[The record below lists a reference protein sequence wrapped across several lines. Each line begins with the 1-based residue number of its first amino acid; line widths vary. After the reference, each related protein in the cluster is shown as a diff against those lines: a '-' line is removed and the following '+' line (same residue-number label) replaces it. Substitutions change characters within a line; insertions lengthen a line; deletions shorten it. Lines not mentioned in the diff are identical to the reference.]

1 MIVGIGVDIVDFK
14 RFAALAERQPTFI
27 DRVLTKAEQLRAD
40 GTQLT
45 MLSLASRFAAKEAVA
60 KALGAPAG
68 LSWHD
73 CEVLGD
79 ITGRPSVQ
87 IRESVQAEAS
97 RQGIKTFHIS
107 ISHDGDFAIAYVI
120 AEG

>member
-40 GTQLT
+40 GTRLT

-87 IRESVQAEAS
+87 IRESVLAEAN

>member
-1 MIVGIGVDIVDFK
+1 MIIGIGVDIVEFT
-14 RFAALAERQPTFI
+14 RFAKLAERQPSFI
-27 DRVLTKAEQLRAD
+27 DRVLTPAEQLRAD

-68 LSWHD
+68 MRWHD
-73 CEVLGD
+73 CEILGD

-87 IRESVQAEAS
+87 IRETVLDEAN
-97 RQGIKTFHIS
+97 RQGVKSFHIS
-107 ISHDGDFAIAYVI
+107 ISHDGDFAIAYVV

>member
-1 MIVGIGVDIVDFK
+1 MIIGIGVDIVDFT

-27 DRVLTKAEQLRAD
+27 NRVLTSAEQLRAD

-45 MLSLASRFAAKEAVA
+45 LLSLASRFAAKEAVA

-68 LSWHD
+68 LRWHD
-73 CEVLGD
+73 CEILGD
-79 ITGRPSVQ
+79 ITGRPAVHISETVL
-87 IRESVQAEAS
+87 AEAT
-97 RQGIKTFHIS
+97 RQGVKTFHIS